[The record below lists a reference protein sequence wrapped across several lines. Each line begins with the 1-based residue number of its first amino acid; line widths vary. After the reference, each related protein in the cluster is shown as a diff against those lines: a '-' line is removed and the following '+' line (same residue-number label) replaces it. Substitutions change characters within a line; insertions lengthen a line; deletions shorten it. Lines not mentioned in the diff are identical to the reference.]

1 MSSSLKLKYAASI
14 LNGYAY
20 DSKAYV
26 DDGKPLIRIGD
37 VKKDI
42 DLSGTRKIPVD
53 IALSTMRFKLQKN
66 DSLIALTGATIGKS
80 FQYKLN
86 DEAYL
91 NQRVASVRARKGH
104 DQSFI
109 QYALSTDQFKD
120 EILLACFGGAQENI
134 GASELANITIP
145 KLEYGAQK
153 KAASYL
159 DTKTQTLD
167 KILTAKNHTHTHLSE
182 LRQAIITTAVLG
194 TGGTAM
200 NLQDTHIPWIGKIP
214 AHWQVEKI
222 KGVADIVLGKML
234 QSTEKEGYVLK
245 PYLRAQNIRWEKVDV
260 SSVNEMWFSPNEI
273 SQYRLKEGDILV
285 SEGGEV
291 GRAAMWCNELD
302 ECYIQNSVNRL
313 RVHKKK
319 ILPEYLLYVL
329 ESYGQAKV
337 FENTVNRVSIAH
349 LTREKL
355 KEYAIPLPPLDEQR
369 EIVANIQKRLSNIDK
384 ADAVLQKSISQLEE
398 YRSSLISNVVG
409 GKAEV

>member
-1 MSSSLKLKYAASI
+1 MSSSLKLKYVASI

-91 NQRVASVRARKGH
+91 NQRVASVRARKGY

-182 LRQAIITTAVLG
+182 LRQAIITNAVLG
-194 TGGTAM
+194 TGGATMSTSVKNTWVGATPDHWKITKLSHVARIKTGGTPSRE
-200 NLQDTHIPWIGKIP
+200 NLDYWTDGNIPWLASGEVNKGIIATVDNHITPLGMANSNATILPIDTVMIALNGQGKTKGMAALLKVP
-214 AHWQVEKI
+214 ATCNQSLAGVICDKDKINPRYLYYYLKSKYSNIRGI
-222 KGVADIVLGKML
+222 KGEARDGLNLDIIG
-234 QSTEKEGYVLK
+234 
-245 PYLRAQNIRWEKVDV
+245 
-260 SSVNEMWFSPNEI
+260 
-273 SQYRLKEGDILV
+273 
-285 SEGGEV
+285 
-291 GRAAMWCNELD
+291 
-302 ECYIQNSVNRL
+302 
-313 RVHKKK
+313 
-319 ILPEYLLYVL
+319 
-329 ESYGQAKV
+329 
-337 FENTVNRVSIAH
+337 SIPV
-349 LTREKL
+349 
-355 KEYAIPLPPLDEQR
+355 PLPPIEEQIA
-369 EIVANIQKRLSNIDK
+369 IVEQIEHRINKIDK
-384 ADAVLQKSISQLEE
+384 TEVKLSESIKLLEE

-409 GKAEV
+409 GKVEV

>member
-1 MSSSLKLKYAASI
+1 MSSSLKLKYVASI

-91 NQRVASVRARKGH
+91 NQRVASVRARKGY

-167 KILTAKNHTHTHLSE
+167 KILTAKNHTHTHTYQSSARRLLQTLS
-182 LRQAIITTAVLG
+182 LALG
-194 TGGTAM
+194 AW
-200 NLQDTHIPWIGKIP
+200 L
-214 AHWQVEKI
+214 
-222 KGVADIVLGKML
+222 
-234 QSTEKEGYVLK
+234 
-245 PYLRAQNIRWEKVDV
+245 
-260 SSVNEMWFSPNEI
+260 
-273 SQYRLKEGDILV
+273 
-285 SEGGEV
+285 
-291 GRAAMWCNELD
+291 
-302 ECYIQNSVNRL
+302 
-313 RVHKKK
+313 
-319 ILPEYLLYVL
+319 
-329 ESYGQAKV
+329 
-337 FENTVNRVSIAH
+337 
-349 LTREKL
+349 
-355 KEYAIPLPPLDEQR
+355 
-369 EIVANIQKRLSNIDK
+369 
-384 ADAVLQKSISQLEE
+384 
-398 YRSSLISNVVG
+398 
-409 GKAEV
+409 